1 LFFLRQKHKKDPSG
15 YDNALRLLGTN
26 LHACIRHWQDA
37 TGVDRWWVIADD
49 LGEGANV
56 TLQLREEAARWEEE
70 EERDGTTAGGTTR
83 GKLEVYAEDGGR
95 AYDDDEDG
103 SRRSPVGGGRCATAD
118 CDRPAARA
126 AMMRILA
133 NRRSVGRGG
142 HSNAAEARGPM
153 GHEAMADSLVD
164 WMVLHESNVAI
175 VMQGSFG
182 ASGAKGNG
190 KFATVDAAGG
200 GGPCVGLRVFRG

>member
-15 YDNALRLLGTN
+15 YDDALRLLGTN

-37 TGVDRWWVIADD
+37 MGVDRWWVIADD
-49 LGEGANV
+49 LGEGASV
-56 TLQLREEAARWEEE
+56 TLQLREEAARWEEVE
-70 EERDGTTAGGTTR
+70 GRTTARGTTR
-83 GKLEVYAEDGGR
+83 GKLEVYAEDEGR
-95 AYDDDEDG
+95 AYNDDDG
-103 SRRSPVGGGRCATAD
+103 ARPPVGGRCATAD

-126 AMMRILA
+126 AMLRILA

-164 WMVLHESNVAI
+164 WMVLHESNIAI
-175 VMQGSFG
+175 VMNGSFG

-190 KFATVDAAGG
+190 KFATDNAGEG